1 MELSEVD
8 IKQSVPVDDFLASHS
23 PGMSIDAKFKQSR
36 YEDVWP
42 DDVHAAFME
51 VRALFLEPS
60 PLPSDYHG
68 IAQTGAIVGSQ
79 YILGNLS
86 PSASFL
92 KTEFDPTFDL
102 RSTAA
107 GSDNSSAFT
116 YSSKVPSSICG
127 VSMTFHNQPSS
138 VFAQEKFSPQQ
149 GPTGAVPP
157 SGSA

>member
-8 IKQSVPVDDFLASHS
+8 IKQSVPVDDFAASHS
-23 PGMSIDAKFKQSR
+23 SGMSIAKLNQSR

-51 VRALFLEPS
+51 VRALFLESS

-68 IAQTGAIVGSQ
+68 TAQTGAVVGSQ
-79 YILGNLS
+79 HILGNLS
-86 PSASFL
+86 SGFL
-92 KTEFDPTFDL
+92 KTEFDPTFNL

-107 GSDNSSAFT
+107 GPDNSPAFT
-116 YSSKVPSSICG
+116 YSQKVPSSISG

-149 GPTGAVPP
+149 GQTGAVPP